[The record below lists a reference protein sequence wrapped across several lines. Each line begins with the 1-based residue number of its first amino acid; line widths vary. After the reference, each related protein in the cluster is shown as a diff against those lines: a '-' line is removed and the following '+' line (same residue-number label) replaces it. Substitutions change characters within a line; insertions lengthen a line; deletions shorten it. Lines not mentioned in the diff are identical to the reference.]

1 MKRHI
6 KFISIA
12 LATMFT
18 FSGNLVSAYALA
30 TSVDSSS
37 NFKYGMG
44 NIDSDME
51 PTLDRDPDKLSSS
64 SYDLPKSVDLSLS
77 DYFPCIRSQGQ
88 IGSCTAWASTYYQF
102 TYEVA
107 KLNSWNAKND
117 PDKQFSP
124 KWTYNFINEGED
136 NGSSFQDAYELL
148 SKQGAVRYSEFTPT
162 GIDTESEYRTWYL
175 NKDNMKKALQ
185 YRVSEYRYKAF
196 SSQEDETPITSPNS
210 ISLLSMKSLLNA
222 GKVLTVQTYG
232 RGLDYQKLKNQ
243 YNSTLNNQFVCTKYS
258 YVEPSGHAMTIVG
271 YDDNITYDLNGDGH
285 IQDYEKGA
293 FKLANSWGTSY
304 ENGNDGYIWV
314 MYDALNK
321 ISNAQNQNV
330 KGRTTIFKYYGYAYI
345 NVEEYPLNLI
355 AEVTIDQARRNEL
368 RVDLW
373 QSEISK
379 DIPEIYKTTFLNGIG
394 GEYNYSGLS
403 ANPERATFVFDYSTL
418 CYSQIQRQKFH
429 VSVHDLGTQYNTFVK
444 SIKLIDKT
452 GKIVVNDNINDT
464 FNNKTKLYSY
474 AIGMVGDVNNDG
486 CIDSRDITDLQN
498 YLSGNID
505 FTSDDMLVA
514 DVNGDGKI
522 SVNDVLDIQYYVAG
536 FTDSFANGH
545 FVKLG

>member
-1 MKRHI
+1 MV
-6 KFISIA
+6 
-12 LATMFT
+12 
-18 FSGNLVSAYALA
+18 NL
-30 TSVDSSS
+30 
-37 NFKYGMG
+37 
-44 NIDSDME
+44 
-51 PTLDRDPDKLSSS
+51 
-64 SYDLPKSVDLSLS
+64 
-77 DYFPCIRSQGQ
+77 
-88 IGSCTAWASTYYQF
+88 
-102 TYEVA
+102 
-107 KLNSWNAKND
+107 
-117 PDKQFSP
+117 
-124 KWTYNFINEGED
+124 
-136 NGSSFQDAYELL
+136 
-148 SKQGAVRYSEFTPT
+148 
-162 GIDTESEYRTWYL
+162 
-175 NKDNMKKALQ
+175 
-185 YRVSEYRYKAF
+185 
-196 SSQEDETPITSPNS
+196 
-210 ISLLSMKSLLNA
+210 
-222 GKVLTVQTYG
+222 
-232 RGLDYQKLKNQ
+232 
-243 YNSTLNNQFVCTKYS
+243 
-258 YVEPSGHAMTIVG
+258 
-271 YDDNITYDLNGDGH
+271 
-285 IQDYEKGA
+285 
-293 FKLANSWGTSY
+293 
-304 ENGNDGYIWV
+304 
-314 MYDALNK
+314 
-321 ISNAQNQNV
+321 
-330 KGRTTIFKYYGYAYI
+330 FKYYGYAYI

-429 VSVHDLGTQYNTFVK
+429 VSVRDLGTQYNTFVK

-486 CIDSRDITDLQN
+486 CIDSRDITDLQS